1 MADKSATINGIII
14 GLAYSQTNN
23 FTTMKRFR
31 IFTIMSLVA
40 LLSVVTVANAQ
51 SGNKRMLAEWRDG
64 DYIVRRYIVTDNS
77 YENQNYEIHYAIN
90 SANTVVGFEDNSAE
104 LSRLDSFFDELRRDT
119 TIHISK
125 IEITGYASPDG
136 TTKFNSELARKR
148 AQELSAMLASRYN
161 ISGSNIA
168 ISSHV
173 EPWSATSNAIE
184 HSSLNNRNDLVRIV
198 NSNETPMTIDNKLKH
213 DDKAWNWMKSDVLPD
228 MRRATVT
235 IAYTKDQIMDNRE
248 YKPINN
254 TPTEVVVIEEVI
266 AEKPTKRHHEQEK
279 QKRHGKHHKKVV
291 ILNEWDGVIIDM
303 GATNEGECP
312 ENCK

>member
-77 YENQNYEIHYAIN
+77 YDNQNYEIHYAIN